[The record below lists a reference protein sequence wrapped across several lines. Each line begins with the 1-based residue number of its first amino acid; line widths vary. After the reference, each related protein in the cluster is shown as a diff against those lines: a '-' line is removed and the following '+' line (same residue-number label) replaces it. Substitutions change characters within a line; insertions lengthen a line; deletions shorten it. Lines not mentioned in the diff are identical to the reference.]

1 VKTSKHLSKITTAT
15 SQLATWI
22 MRTFKTRDADVM
34 LALWKSL
41 VIPCFGYCSQY
52 IIHLMCPRDTT
63 IRNGAKILSGK
74 D

>member
-41 VIPCFGYCSQY
+41 VIPCFGYCSQLY
-52 IIHLMCPRDTT
+52 NPSNVSQRY
-63 IRNGAKILSGK
+63 NN
-74 D
+74 